1 MSLPQTFGT
10 AHVWALYGT
19 KDFVTLQSDD
29 FDFKPALDV
38 EVMNETGVVITDRI
52 DDLRTEWTLS
62 GVLKPDVTRPAIGDV
77 IEYNSV
83 KGIVK
88 DITDVGA
95 NNAFRKFTAK
105 MTTYQGIALS

>member
-10 AHVWALYGT
+10 AHVWALYGV

-52 DDLRTEWTLS
+52 DDQRTEWTLS
-62 GVLKPDVTRPAIGDV
+62 GVLKPTGTRPVIGDV
-77 IEYNSV
+77 IEYNSI

-95 NNAFRKFTAK
+95 NNAYRKFSAK
-105 MTTYQGIALS
+105 MTTYQGISLT